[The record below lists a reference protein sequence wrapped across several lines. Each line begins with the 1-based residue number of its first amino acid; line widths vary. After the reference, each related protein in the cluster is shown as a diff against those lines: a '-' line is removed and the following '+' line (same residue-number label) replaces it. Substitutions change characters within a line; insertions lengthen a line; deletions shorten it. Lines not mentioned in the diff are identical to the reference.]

1 MEIWYF
7 LLVIKNRIHHV
18 GIAIQQN
25 QIIHASGKVR
35 IDLLSEKGIIH
46 HQSNEL
52 THRLHSIKRIL

>member
-1 MEIWYF
+1 MEIIF
-7 LLVIKNRIHHV
+7 FVSDKNRIHV
-18 GIAIQQN
+18 GIVIQQN